1 MIILKPN
8 KKPNILY
15 SFGLGMLIL
24 ISVSPPFYLRTKY
37 YFWAVVSAF
46 LLPIFIANIFIFTIK
61 EFRISKLENKLSLIY
76 KTFVGFTKKKDY
88 PLEKVEFTYK
98 QKRISFAEEEKDIFT
113 LYEDKKQIIQL
124 INDDDEWTREKLRL
138 LVLALHDAGVK
149 KKLKQDGLKDIE
161 I

>member
-8 KKPNILY
+8 IKQNNLY

-24 ISVSPPFYLRTKY
+24 ISFSHSFYPRSRY
-37 YFWAVVSAF
+37 YFWAVAFAF
-46 LLPIFIANIFIFTIK
+46 LLPIFIANIFIFRIK
-61 EFRISKLENKLSLIY
+61 ELRISKLENKLTLIY
-76 KTFVGFTKKKDY
+76 KTFVGFTKKKSY
-88 PLEKVEFTYK
+88 PLDKLEFTYK
-98 QKRISFAEEEKDIFT
+98 KKRISFAEEEKDIFT
-113 LYEDKKQIIQL
+113 LYEDKKQIVQI
-124 INDDDEWTREKLRL
+124 INDDDEWTHEKLRL